1 PSLTKIEKS
10 KRTNTQKRQDTPVT
24 LIYATNPHSNDQRP
38 TNSTRHII
46 KTYEANTRNTENY
59 IYDRRLEPGMSYTI
73 KLGNLVP
80 LQSGSSSIN
89 IQTVFEET
97 DPVYQSL
104 LDRWLR
110 LLDFPV
116 PTYRRVAFDIEL
128 HSPIDT
134 RVPDPQEA

>member
-1 PSLTKIEKS
+1 
-10 KRTNTQKRQDTPVT
+10 KR
-24 LIYATNPHSNDQRP
+24 
-38 TNSTRHII
+38 
-46 KTYEANTRNTENY
+46 
-59 IYDRRLEPGMSYTI
+59 
-73 KLGNLVP
+73 GNLVP

-116 PTYRRVAFDIEL
+116 PTYRRVAFDIEV

-134 RVPDPQEA
+134 RVPDPQEAEYKVICASFASNENQQGSNTAFISTFISSSSIDQSKSMHSAANIENPRSTLYRRHFSRPES